1 MVARKQGTEEQFVK
15 ANHLETVYGQAKAV
29 DSGLWD
35 TVQRIREHYREYSK
49 HCEAIV
55 QQTVLEILGD
65 KKAKGIHSVRFR
77 IKDIDSLLSK
87 IIKKKAFLSK
97 EI

>member
-55 QQTVLEILGD
+55 QQTTSENYSIEQEEKDLLRYKRFLQSFAYDDIKECEVESYYGD
-65 KKAKGIHSVRFR
+65 
-77 IKDIDSLLSK
+77 
-87 IIKKKAFLSK
+87 
-97 EI
+97 